1 MGYCNEGISEP
12 FLRSFP
18 KCRMETLFDGSVI
31 LSGGD
36 MDMVDFTQIP
46 GVANLLKRNIQSLEN
61 KDKEIWSSMAS
72 RAQKTSL

>member
-1 MGYCNEGISEP
+1 
-12 FLRSFP
+12 
-18 KCRMETLFDGSVI
+18 METLFDGSVI

-46 GVANLLKRNIQSLEN
+46 GFANLLKRNIQSLEN
-61 KDKEIWSSMAS
+61 KDKEIWSSIAS